1 MIVLKNLA
9 AAALLPLLVLSQS
22 VTLSTYAA
30 LPIIT
35 GNGSAVRP
43 DGKYVISSEGITG
56 YFIPYGASIS
66 NLFIEDVHG
75 VERDIVLG
83 FDNATYYSE
92 SRLHP
97 HLNGVPGRYAN
108 RIKNSTF
115 EIDDVTYHTD
125 PNDNNKN
132 DTLHGGSNGWDYRN
146 WTVEAHTTDSI
157 TFSLVDPDGSLG
169 MGFPGEVLAYIT
181 YTLTPYQWHPR
192 MTALS
197 TTKKTPIMLSSHTY
211 WNLDG
216 FQNPTTPLALNY
228 SLFLPYAGLRTE
240 IDNIEVPTGNLL
252 GNKKGSVNDW
262 WSAPKQLGANITSAA
277 LLGNCGYNCT
287 GYDNCY
293 ILNRDAQGPFN
304 WRQTPV
310 ATLASPFSGIQVD
323 VYTDQDAFQI
333 YTCNNLN
340 GLPYPTTPNSVSP
353 LTTRTGTLAL
363 KETQG
368 FFNDS
373 SRPRVAKKYGCV
385 VMEVEDWIDGINYPE
400 WGRGGR
406 QVFGPGDGPYV
417 LEARYEFLLNQTLAA
432 GVDETV

>member
-1 MIVLKNLA
+1 MMSLKNLA
-9 AAALLPLLVLSQS
+9 AVAVLPLLVLSQS
-22 VTLSTYAA
+22 AA
-30 LPIIT
+30 LSSYGALPTIT

-66 NLFIEDVHG
+66 NLFIQDVHG

-83 FDNATYYSE
+83 
-92 SRLHP
+92 
-97 HLNGVPGRYAN
+97 
-108 RIKNSTF
+108 IKNSTF
-115 EIDDVTYHTD
+115 EIDGVTYHTGTLIGKSD

-181 YTLTPYQWHPR
+181 YTLTPYQWHLR

-197 TTKKTPIMLSSHTY
+197 TTKNTPIMLSSHTY

-252 GNKKGSVNDW
+252 GNKQGSVNDW
-262 WSAPKQLGANITSAA
+262 WSAPKQLGANITSPA

-293 ILNRDAQGPFN
+293 ILNRAAQGPFN
-304 WRQTPV
+304 WHQTPV
-310 ATLASPFSGIQVD
+310 ATLASPFSGIQVE

-340 GLPYPTTPNSVSP
+340 
-353 LTTRTGTLAL
+353 GTLAL

-373 SRPRVAKKYGCV
+373 SRPRVAEKYGCV
-385 VMEVEDWIDGINYPE
+385 VMEVEDWIDGINHPE
-400 WGRGGR
+400 WGRSGR

-417 LEARYEFLLNQTLAA
+417 LEARYEFSLNRTLAA
-432 GVDETV
+432 TFNATA